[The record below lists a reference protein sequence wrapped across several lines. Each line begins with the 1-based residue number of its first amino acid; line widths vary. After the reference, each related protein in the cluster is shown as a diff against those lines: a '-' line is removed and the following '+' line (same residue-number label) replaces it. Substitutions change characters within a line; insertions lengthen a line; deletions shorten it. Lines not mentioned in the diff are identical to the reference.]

1 MKTGDCVVV
10 SRNLYRRKTIGII
23 LREEPHA
30 WETRFFTVILP
41 DGNTDLF
48 SENNLEVVPTK

>member
-1 MKTGDCVVV
+1 VVV
-10 SRNLYRRKTIGII
+10 SRTLYRRKTIGII

-41 DGNTDLF
+41 DGNTELF